1 MRDKGLVLLIK
12 TLDIPKKKRR
22 KDALNTNTAYEINH
36 KCTVFN
42 KTHKSL
48 IQV

>member
-12 TLDIPKKKRR
+12 TLDIPKKK
-22 KDALNTNTAYEINH
+22 KDALNTNSEIANAQYL
-36 KCTVFN
+36 TRPIL
-42 KTHKSL
+42 KSL

>member
-12 TLDIPKKKRR
+12 TLDIPKKKK
-22 KDALNTNTAYEINH
+22 KDALNTNSEIANAQYL
-36 KCTVFN
+36 TRPIL
-42 KTHKSL
+42 KSL